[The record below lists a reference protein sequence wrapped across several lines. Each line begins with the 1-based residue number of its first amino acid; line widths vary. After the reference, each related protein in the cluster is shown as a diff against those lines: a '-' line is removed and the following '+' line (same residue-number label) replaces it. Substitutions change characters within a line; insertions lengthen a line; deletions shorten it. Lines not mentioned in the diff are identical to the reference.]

1 MRSIPSRGPGRP
13 PASNAA
19 DTRARIV
26 RAGRAV
32 FSEVGYDAAT
42 FQAIADRADLTRPAI
57 NHYFSGKAE
66 LYREVLRQTNEIFI
80 EWSASRSQNEVT
92 LAGKIRAYISS
103 GLESLEEER
112 SAAAFLITS
121 VVEAQR
127 HPELVDPRIDPNQGT
142 LAFVVSA
149 IKAAVESGDVHAD
162 IDVESVADMLV
173 ALLWGM
179 TIYGGFVGDQERLEQ
194 ISERFLELL
203 SGHPWRRSQNDL
215 DSLGDVEHATA

>member
-19 DTRARIV
+19 DTRARIL
-26 RAGRAV
+26 RAARAV

-66 LYREVLRQTNEIFI
+66 LYREVLRQTNEIFV
-80 EWSASRSQNEVT
+80 EWSARRSQDEVT

-127 HPELVDPRIDPNQGT
+127 HPELVDPRDDTNQGT
-142 LAFVVSA
+142 LAFVLSA
-149 IKAAVESGDVHAD
+149 IKTAVASGDVSPD
-162 IDVESVADMLV
+162 VDVESVADMLV
-173 ALLWGM
+173 SLLWGM

-203 SGHPWRRSQNDL
+203 SGHPWRVSRSAA
-215 DSLGDVEHATA
+215 DSLGDIEHATA

>member
-57 NHYFSGKAE
+57 NHYFAGKAE

-80 EWSASRSQNEVT
+80 EWSASRSLNEVT

-127 HPELVDPRIDPNQGT
+127 HPELVDPRNDTNQGT
-142 LAFVVSA
+142 LAFVLSA
-149 IKAAVESGDVHAD
+149 IQTAIASGDVSAD
-162 IDVESVADMLV
+162 VDVESVADMLV

-179 TIYGGFVGDQERLEQ
+179 TIYGGFVGNQERLEQ

-203 SGHPWRRSQNDL
+203 SGHPWRRSQHVAE
-215 DSLGDVEHATA
+215 SLGDVEHATA

>member
-1 MRSIPSRGPGRP
+1 MRSLPSRGPGRP

-127 HPELVDPRIDPNQGT
+127 HPELVDPRNDPNQGT

-149 IKAAVESGDVHAD
+149 INAAIESGDVSGD

-203 SGHPWRRSQNDL
+203 SGHPWRRSQDAA
-215 DSLGDVEHATA
+215 DSLGDVQHATA